1 MIEILLTLSA
11 GHLRE
16 ETCNGWL
23 HQAPFAAFA
32 KADYDW
38 FVYVADDEPD
48 DLPDDLRACLALARS
63 LNSDWVMF
71 DRDVDLIAE
80 LPAYSW

>member
-1 MIEILLTLSA
+1 LRWLDQPQCWSTYGMIEILLTLSA

-63 LNSDWVMF
+63 S
-71 DRDVDLIAE
+71 IQTG
-80 LPAYSW
+80 